1 MRKKSI
7 LLTALSLFVALLAS
21 AFVFA
26 GCGGETN
33 PPDGGDSSTG
43 GGSASGGGNDI
54 QNSLTLTRTSVQ
66 LVYGE
71 TAVVV
76 AKYKDED
83 GKTLVWQTSNS
94 SVATVDGGVITS
106 VGLGSAVV
114 TATYGSLSAT
124 CNVSVSYGAYQPT
137 LKVDHI
143 GDELSLLKNED
154 YEVNARVLF
163 NGKDYPCELTAVIDD
178 STVATFEGGKI
189 KALKSGTTSVTIKGV
204 WKGFESP
211 LMEKTISLNVVESD
225 VVMYL
230 NVEKDGVKEVR
241 DEVTLYV
248 TDSFAGNSYTT
259 SAEIELVAT
268 ENGVS
273 KEGTLSVVEGSK
285 NVTLEDG
292 VVTAKGVG
300 SATVRATYVTG
311 DTTYTKDLIVNVVCP
326 VVPYTEQFILTDEV
340 ISSGSYKDYFAEGA
354 SLVKVKQ
361 GSREIKTYG
370 TRWSGIV
377 YKGAQTEAIEIQ
389 TTKGGYLFEN
399 VLGYNVLLTTENF
412 ASTLKLDSKD
422 ITQYYGLNGDIG
434 TPENPV
440 SMNGQR
446 NASDSS
452 AFKGTFDGNGYTVYA
467 NVYEN
472 GVFGGYGAGAVVK
485 NTKFV
490 LTFNGTKANG
500 LSSDKG
506 RWGRNL
512 NITLE
517 NLYIETTNF
526 RKGDHAISEFKD
538 ERLKMKDIVVVI
550 NNATGLTDY
559 DGSDDAGVLFGVD
572 VCYYTYIQANVG
584 LELFDNVRVVV
595 DKLLPMSSG
604 QYYSN
609 TKFVNFAVNDISAF
623 GNVTRKST
631 NRENA
636 DYCLITAVEN
646 HSDWLTDVCYGGN
659 GKTDLYVKGIYFC
672 YGAARL
678 ENGGVYRYGTVQAM
692 KDAGVKQ
699 VGTWEI
705 A

>member
-7 LLTALSLFVALLAS
+7 LLTAMSLFVALLAS

-43 GGSASGGGNDI
+43 GGSVSGGTDI
-54 QNSLTLTRTSVQ
+54 QNTLTLTRTSVQ

-83 GKTLVWQTSNS
+83 GKTLVWQTSDS

-124 CNVSVSYGAYQPT
+124 CAVSVSYGAYQPT

-154 YEVNARVLF
+154 YEVNAHVLF

-178 STVATFEGGKI
+178 STVATFENGKI
-189 KALKSGTTSVTIKGV
+189 KALKSGTTNVTIKGV

-211 LMEKTISLNVVESD
+211 LMEKIISLNVVESD

-230 NVEKDGVKEVR
+230 NVEKDGEKEVR

-248 TDSFAGNSYTT
+248 TDSFEGNSYTT
-259 SAEIELVAT
+259 SAKVELVAT

-273 KEGTLSVVEGSK
+273 KDGTLSVVNGS
-285 NVTLEDG
+285 NYVMLEEDG

-300 SATVRATYVTG
+300 SATVRATYVSG
-311 DTTYTKDLIVNVVCP
+311 ETTYTKDLIVNVICP
-326 VVPYTEQFILTDEV
+326 VVPYTKQFILTDEV
-340 ISSGSYKDYFAEGA
+340 IGSGSYKDYFDEGA
-354 SLVKVKQ
+354 TLVSVKQ
-361 GSREIKTYG
+361 GTREIKTFG
-370 TRWSGIV
+370 KTWSGIV
-377 YKGAQTEAIEIQ
+377 YNGAQTEAVEIQ
-389 TTKGGYLFEN
+389 TSKGGYLFEN
-399 VLGYNVLLTTENF
+399 VYGCNVLLTTENF
-412 ASTLKLDSKD
+412 ASTLTLGSKD
-422 ITQYYGLNGDIG
+422 VTQYYGLIGDIG

-452 AFKGTFDGNGYTVYA
+452 AFKGTFDGNGKTVYA

-472 GVFGGYGAGAVVK
+472 GIFGGYGAGAVVK
-485 NTKFV
+485 NAKFV

-500 LSSDKG
+500 LSSDKS
-506 RWGRNL
+506 RWGKNL

-526 RKGDHAISEFKD
+526 RKGDHAISEFKA

-572 VCYYTYIQANVG
+572 VCYFTYNQGNVG

-595 DKLLPMSSG
+595 DKLLPMASG
-604 QYYSN
+604 KYYSN

-623 GNVTRKST
+623 GNVTRKS
-631 NRENA
+631 NYEENA

-659 GKTDLYVKGIYFC
+659 GKVDQYIKGIYFC
-672 YGAARL
+672 YGATRL
-678 ENGGVYRYGTVQAM
+678 ENGGVYRYNTFKAM
-692 KDAGVKQ
+692 TEAGVKQ
-699 VGTWEI
+699 VGTWKI
-705 A
+705 V